1 MTTVSS
7 PWKLGRNL
15 SPRRISAWF
24 RGLKRHSTLILHSA
38 TASVM
43 ITQYNTA
50 SYIRT
55 TQDGESRP
63 ELELM
68 ASEKQKKILLSAYR
82 SAGVFSSA
90 LSVCERVLDVCV
102 VLLESVA
109 VMSLLCCV
117 CVVFAVMLGWR
128 GCCCCHEDAEQ
139 GVAEDHSSR
148 GRG

>member
-68 ASEKQKKILLSAYR
+68 ASEKQKIPLSAYR

-90 LSVCERVLDVCV
+90 LSVCERVLSGVSRSDVSSVLCV
-102 VLLESVA
+102 
-109 VMSLLCCV
+109 CCV
-117 CVVFAVMLGWR
+117 RGDAGMARMLLL
-128 GCCCCHEDAEQ
+128 
-139 GVAEDHSSR
+139 S
-148 GRG
+148 

>member
-1 MTTVSS
+1 MVTAMMTVSS

-43 ITQYNTA
+43 ITQYQRD
-50 SYIRT
+50 YIRT
-55 TQDGESRP
+55 AEDDEERA

-68 ASEKQKKILLSAYR
+68 ASGERQKKMLVSACR
-82 SAGVFSSA
+82 SAGILLFRVIC
-90 LSVCERVLDVCV
+90 VCYLCV

-109 VMSLLCCV
+109 VM
-117 CVVFAVMLGWR
+117 LGWR
-128 GCCCCHEDAEQ
+128 VFSSGLSVCCVRSDDGMARMLLL
-139 GVAEDHSSR
+139 S
-148 GRG
+148 